1 VVKRYALISGA
12 TGGLGKAM
20 ALECAKRGYDLYIT
34 DISKV
39 KLESISRG
47 IKRQYDVNVYYKE
60 CDLAD
65 SFSIES
71 LWEDIAKNGLHF
83 NMLINVAGLDYEGEF
98 LQIDTERLNH
108 IVKVNVESVITMT
121 QNAIKYRIPGERMTI
136 INVSSLAAYYPMPF
150 KAVYSASK
158 RFLLNLSL
166 ALNQELR
173 DQNIYITA
181 LCPAGMPSNEE
192 IISSI
197 NSQGIAGRITT
208 VNVSTIAHSCIG
220 KALSGKKVYIPGFV
234 NVFLHFLSSLFPP
247 SIQAAYIH
255 RRWSWSRK
263 KEIFKTGIDTRT
275 FQA

>member
-1 VVKRYALISGA
+1 VNKYALISGA

-20 ALECAKRGYDLYIT
+20 ALECAERGYNLYIT
-34 DISKV
+34 DISEA

-47 IKRQYDVNVYYKE
+47 IKRQYNVDVYYKE

-65 SFSIES
+65 SLSIQS
-71 LWEDIAKNGLHF
+71 LWENIIKKDLHF

-98 LQIDTERLNH
+98 LQVDAERLNY

-173 DQNIYITA
+173 DQNINVTV

-192 IISSI
+192 VIRSI
-197 NSQGIAGRITT
+197 NAQGIAGKITT
-208 VNVSTIAHSCIG
+208 VNVSTIAHSCID

-234 NVFLHFLSSLFPP
+234 NVFLHFLSTLLPP
-247 SIQAAYIH
+247 SVQASYIH
-255 RRWSWSRK
+255 HRWSWSKK
-263 KEIFKTGIDTRT
+263 KEAYKADAI
-275 FQA
+275 

>member
-1 VVKRYALISGA
+1 MNNCALISGA
-12 TGGLGKAM
+12 AGGLGKAM

-34 DISKV
+34 DISEV

-47 IKRQYDVNVYYKE
+47 IKRQYNVDVYYKE
-60 CDLAD
+60 CELTD
-65 SFSIES
+65 SSS
-71 LWEDIAKNGLHF
+71 VRLLWENIEKKGLFF

-98 LQIDTERLNH
+98 MQVDTERLNH
-108 IVKVNVESVITMT
+108 IVKVNIESVITMT
-121 QNAIKYRIPGERMTI
+121 HNAIKYRIPGERMTI

-173 DQNIYITA
+173 DQNIFVTA

-192 IISSI
+192 VIRSI

-208 VNVSTIAHSCIG
+208 VNVSAIAHSCID
-220 KALSGKKVYIPGFV
+220 KALLGKKIYIPGFA
-234 NVFLHFLSSLFPP
+234 NVFLHFLSTLFPS
-247 SIQAAYIH
+247 SIQVSYIH
-255 RRWSWSRK
+255 RRWSWSK
-263 KEIFKTGIDTRT
+263 KNEAYK
-275 FQA
+275 A

>member
-1 VVKRYALISGA
+1 VVNRYTLISGA

-20 ALECAKRGYDLYIT
+20 ALECAERGYNLYIT
-34 DISKV
+34 DIYDE

-47 IKRQYDVNVYYKE
+47 IRRQYDVNVYHKE

-65 SFSIES
+65 SFSIQT
-71 LWEDIAKNGLHF
+71 LWKDIAKKDVHF

-98 LQIDTERLNH
+98 LQTDAELLNY

-121 QNAIKYRIPGERMTI
+121 KNAIKYRVPGERMTI
-136 INVSSLAAYYPMPF
+136 INVCSLAAYYPMPF

-166 ALNQELR
+166 ALNQELKG
-173 DQNIYITA
+173 QNIYITA

-234 NVFLHFLSSLFPP
+234 NIFLHFLSSLLPP
-247 SIQAAYIH
+247 SIQASYIH

-263 KEIFKTGIDTRT
+263 KEIFKTGIDM
-275 FQA
+275 